1 MPTSFLSRLRDTAA
15 SLIRSNFAASSSL
28 HSTVESKPCQGEAC
42 TNPGSSFPTL
52 LASEARG
59 LREVHRLSDR
69 VSLAMM
75 TAAEA
80 ASSGIDFT
88 TTPCRVFNVCTP
100 SRASMSDPYLVPTSL
115 DDLDWFGSFMSCA
128 SSEGSEHHIIL
139 CTGTDR
145 QTITKCCLLVGSFM
159 IIHED
164 CVADGVAAAFSPV
177 AHLFLPFTTECSRSD
192 PFRVEDCWRAL
203 HRSKTL
209 GWVAT
214 TCQDHFSLHMD
225 HVQHDLGVSV
235 LVPSKLI
242 IIDCPATLQ
251 DDAET
256 EHTLSRNH
264 DPSYYAEILADL
276 DVDLVVRCCED
287 NVYDEGVFVEWGV
300 AVEDINVN
308 DHRFDR
314 LLQRVDR
321 FLTLAR
327 VVPGAIAIHG
337 DRNGLSH
344 AQILISVLLIR
355 YYGFDALSAMA
366 WTCMV
371 HPHSG
376 DVSESRS
383 LHLVEPPRPI
393 LKLRVLSCDK

>member
-1 MPTSFLSRLRDTAA
+1 MR
-15 SLIRSNFAASSSL
+15 
-28 HSTVESKPCQGEAC
+28 Q
-42 TNPGSSFPTL
+42 
-52 LASEARG
+52 
-59 LREVHRLSDR
+59 VHRLSDR
-69 VSLAMM
+69 VSLATM

-80 ASSGIDFT
+80 ASESSGIDFT
-88 TTPCRVFNVCTP
+88 TTPCLFFNVCTH
-100 SRASMSDPYLVPTSL
+100 SLASMPGPCLAPTSL
-115 DDLDWFGSFMSCA
+115 DDLDWFSSIISSA
-128 SSEGSEHHIIL
+128 SSKGNEHHIVL

-159 IIHED
+159 IVHED
-164 CVADGVAAAFSPV
+164 CVADEVVAAFSPL

-214 TCQDHFSLHMD
+214 TRTCQNHCSLHMD
-225 HVQHDLGVSV
+225 QVQLNRGVSV

-242 IIDCPATLQ
+242 VFDCPATLQ

-256 EHTLSRNH
+256 EQTSSRNR
-264 DPSYYAEILADL
+264 DPSYYAEILAEH

-287 NVYDEGVFVEWGV
+287 TMYDKGAFIKRSI

-314 LLQRVDR
+314 MLQRVDR

-327 VVPGAIAIHG
+327 VVPRAIAIHG
-337 DRNGLSH
+337 DRSGLSC

-355 YYGFDALSAMA
+355 YYGFDALSAKA
-366 WTCMV
+366 WTCMN
-371 HPHSG
+371 HPPHS
-376 DVSESRS
+376 DAVSETRS
-383 LHLVEPPRPI
+383 LHFVGLRVPA
-393 LKLRVLSCDK
+393 RVLSSESLAVTSLAWTLDERISRDDFM